1 VFVLVF
7 FDDILIFSDS
17 WTSHLQHVR
26 AVLQCLREHNLI
38 VKRSKCIFGTTSMA
52 YLGHVILAQGVAM
65 DADKV
70 SLSKHGLLPRC
81 YA

>member
-1 VFVLVF
+1 
-7 FDDILIFSDS
+7 
-17 WTSHLQHVR
+17 
-26 AVLQCLREHNLI
+26 
-38 VKRSKCIFGTTSMA
+38 MA